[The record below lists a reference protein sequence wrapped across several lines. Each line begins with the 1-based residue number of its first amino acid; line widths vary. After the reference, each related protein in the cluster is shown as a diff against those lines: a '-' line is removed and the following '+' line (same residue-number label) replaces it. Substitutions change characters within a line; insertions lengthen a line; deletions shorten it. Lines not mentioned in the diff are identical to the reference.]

1 MKLNVPFG
9 SSQPDP
15 YIVGIGGKYYMY
27 ATHVD
32 GVQLYV
38 SSDKLNWDFA
48 GFCFTREEYKEFC
61 RKSIKRN
68 NISYANLKE
77 FVYSKKKEEW
87 YVCLN
92 E

>member
-38 SSDKLNWDFA
+38 SSEKLNWDFA
-48 GFCFTREEYKEFC
+48 GFCFTREEYKEFWAPLW
-61 RKSIKRN
+61 RRSAESI
-68 NISYANLKE
+68 ICTCP
-77 FVYSKKKEEW
+77 
-87 YVCLN
+87 VCLRTRRTIIRRG
-92 E
+92 

>member
-48 GFCFTREEYKEFC
+48 LRARNTRNFGRPLWRRSAE
-61 RKSIKRN
+61 SI
-68 NISYANLKE
+68 ICTCP
-77 FVYSKKKEEW
+77 
-87 YVCLN
+87 VCLRTRRTIIRRG
-92 E
+92 

>member
-1 MKLNVPFG
+1 MGRDVSGRHGEKEVPEHPCLELVSNSEEKL
-9 SSQPDP
+9 Q
-15 YIVGIGGKYYMY
+15 
-27 ATHVD
+27 THVSRRLVTMKKTAEYEEKKE
-32 GVQLYV
+32 G
-38 SSDKLNWDFA
+38 
-48 GFCFTREEYKEFC
+48 EYKEFC

>member
-48 GFCFTREEYKEFC
+48 
-61 RKSIKRN
+61 
-68 NISYANLKE
+68 
-77 FVYSKKKEEW
+77 
-87 YVCLN
+87 
-92 E
+92 

>member
-48 GFCFTREEYKEFC
+48 GFCFTREEYKEFWAPAVAQIGG
-61 RKSIKRN
+61 K
-68 NISYANLKE
+68 YYL
-77 FVYSKKKEEW
+77 
-87 YVCLN
+87 YVS
-92 E
+92 